1 MLYFTSDLHLCHK
14 NIIKYAR
21 PQFEFS
27 DEGLQQ
33 CEDLILKNY
42 NDVITDDDI
51 VVFLGDIAF
60 LKSEF
65 KPHIS
70 EYCHKLKG
78 RKLMLRG
85 NHDTITDKF
94 FLSCGFE
101 KIIDYILFENIFIC
115 HYPLSEPDSKREAE
129 FKEIFEENNC
139 NTVIHGHIHSKEP
152 DSSDGI
158 VRFNMC
164 VDYAPNHYSPVL
176 FNNEELEHYIL
187 NEILGEI
194 QVKEKVT
201 FKDKLLHAEHQA
213 SQRLK
218 RLFH

>member
-1 MLYFTSDLHLCHK
+1 M
-14 NIIKYAR
+14 R
-21 PQFEFS
+21 PP
-27 DEGLQQ
+27 
-33 CEDLILKNY
+33 
-42 NDVITDDDI
+42 V
-51 VVFLGDIAF
+51 
-60 LKSEF
+60 
-65 KPHIS
+65 P
-70 EYCHKLKG
+70 
-78 RKLMLRG
+78 
-85 NHDTITDKF
+85 
-94 FLSCGFE
+94 
-101 KIIDYILFENIFIC
+101 
-115 HYPLSEPDSKREAE
+115 KREAE

-194 QVKEKVT
+194 QVKEKIT
-201 FKDKLLHAEHQA
+201 FKYKLLHAEHQA

>member
-1 MLYFTSDLHLCHK
+1 M
-14 NIIKYAR
+14 
-21 PQFEFS
+21 
-27 DEGLQQ
+27 
-33 CEDLILKNY
+33 LKNY

-70 EYCHKLKG
+70 EYCKKLKG

-139 NTVIHGHIHSKEP
+139 NTVIHGHIHSKDP

>member
-33 CEDLILKNY
+33 CEDLMLKNY

-70 EYCHKLKG
+70 EYCKKLKG

-85 NHDTITDKF
+85 NHDTITD
-94 FLSCGFE
+94 LS
-101 KIIDYILFENIFIC
+101 
-115 HYPLSEPDSKREAE
+115 
-129 FKEIFEENNC
+129 
-139 NTVIHGHIHSKEP
+139 
-152 DSSDGI
+152 
-158 VRFNMC
+158 RF
-164 VDYAPNHYSPVL
+164 
-176 FNNEELEHYIL
+176 
-187 NEILGEI
+187 
-194 QVKEKVT
+194 
-201 FKDKLLHAEHQA
+201 
-213 SQRLK
+213 
-218 RLFH
+218 

>member
-33 CEDLILKNY
+33 CEDLMLKNY

-70 EYCHKLKG
+70 EYCKKLKG
-78 RKLMLRG
+78 RKLMHRG

-115 HYPLSEPDSKREAE
+115 ELLNYIYKLAFLDVRKAINHFKASI
-129 FKEIFEENNC
+129 FKE
-139 NTVIHGHIHSKEP
+139 
-152 DSSDGI
+152 
-158 VRFNMC
+158 
-164 VDYAPNHYSPVL
+164 
-176 FNNEELEHYIL
+176 
-187 NEILGEI
+187 
-194 QVKEKVT
+194 
-201 FKDKLLHAEHQA
+201 
-213 SQRLK
+213 K
-218 RLFH
+218 RN